1 MTHPRSQHRRSRI
14 PRGLATGLPTTGML
28 ATGLL
33 CVAMSATGMLLG
45 FSRPAAA
52 GPDPSAPQQQPT
64 PLPGAVTAPGATV
77 QRVATGFTFTEGPAA
92 DAAGDVWF
100 TDVRQSRIHRW
111 RAATDAVALMREQS
125 GGANGL
131 YFDAAGRLVICEG
144 GNRRMTRL
152 EADGSLTLLME
163 GYDGKKL
170 NSPNDLW
177 VAPGGDIYFSDPR
190 YGDAGNVEQD
200 GMHVYLIPADGRAP
214 LRVTTDLVTPN
225 GLIGT
230 PDGRTLYIADAG
242 ARRIWRYTVAA
253 DGMLADKTLFTERG
267 SDGMSLDER
276 GNVYLANASQIWV
289 HAPDGALL
297 EVIGVPE
304 APANLTFGGPDRQ
317 TLFITARTSVYRIA
331 MALRGARMPVEGGGA
346 PTAQPPATPTPSPSP
361 SPSSTATM
369 SVTEVPRATATPSA
383 PRQSCFLPW
392 AGGRP

>member
-1 MTHPRSQHRRSRI
+1 MKDPGGVLTRRRS
-14 PRGLATGLPTTGML
+14 PRRPWRA
-28 ATGLL
+28 GLL
-33 CVAMSATGMLLG
+33 LAAGLLAGGLLG
-45 FSRPAAA
+45 AGARAGHARPASPRQA
-52 GPDPSAPQQQPT
+52 T
-64 PLPGAVTAPGATV
+64 PGPGAVTAPGATV

-111 RAATDAVALMREQS
+111 RAATDTVEAMRDQT

-152 EADGSLTLLME
+152 EADGSLTLLMDA
-163 GYDGKKL
+163 YDGKKL

-190 YGDAGNVEQD
+190 YGDAGNLEQD

-214 LRVTTDLVTPN
+214 RRVTADLTTPN

-242 ARRIWRYTVAA
+242 ARRIWRYAVAA
-253 DGMLADKTLFTERG
+253 DGMLEGKTLFTERG

-276 GNVYLANASQIWV
+276 GNVYLANGSQIWV
-289 HAPDGALL
+289 YGPDGGLL
-297 EVIGVPE
+297 ETIAVPE
-304 APANLTFGGPDRQ
+304 APANLTFGGGDRR

-346 PTAQPPATPTPSPSP
+346 PTA
-361 SPSSTATM
+361 TM
-369 SVTEVPRATATPSA
+369 ALPATATPTATATESSPTSEATPTAGPTTPA
-383 PRQSCFLPW
+383 PLERCFLPW